1 MGYNNN
7 TLDQKRRV
15 VVVVVVECVGAS
27 SSTSDTAFLQR
38 ASRTVSKSVL
48 NGRWRVCRFVVL
60 VVTGMNSVVAYY
72 LFESGG

>member
-15 VVVVVVECVGAS
+15 VVVVVECVGAS
-27 SSTSDTAFLQR
+27 SNTSDTAFLQR

-48 NGRWRVCRFVVL
+48 NGRWRVCRFVGL
-60 VVTGMNSVVAYY
+60 VVTGMSSVVACY
-72 LFESGG
+72 LFGSRG